1 MVTWSESEEQS
12 FEEENENKVVN
23 ICFMAI
29 KENDEVNPNSNY
41 EELKEAF
48 EELYVN
54 LKKLGLKNAIL
65 KKKISSL

>member
-1 MVTWSESEEQS
+1 MATWSESEEQS

-23 ICFMAI
+23 MCFMAI
-29 KENDEVNPNSNY
+29 KENDEVNPNLNY

-48 EELYVN
+48 EELYVD
-54 LKKLGLKNAIL
+54 LKKLVLKNAIL

>member
-1 MVTWSESEEQS
+1 
-12 FEEENENKVVN
+12 
-23 ICFMAI
+23 MAI